1 MDQSDP
7 LDLSIYKE
15 SKVDSKQQTD
25 ASKDSIENPLMKKET
40 VPVSA
45 TTVPWSTG
53 VLVSDFKNAFPGI
66 FNFTV
71 GILMQIK
78 KIRSCAS

>member
-7 LDLSIYKE
+7 LDLSISKE
-15 SKVDSKQQTD
+15 SKVDSKQD